1 MMIIVIPCRSAKE
14 SRNQLSQQPIL
25 VTGATGYVGGRLVP
39 LLLKNGYRV
48 RAAGRSLD
56 KLRGRAWASL
66 PDVELAT
73 LDAMDRESCVEAVR
87 GCRAAYYLIHSMSPQ
102 HKDFAHADRTAA
114 ANMVFA
120 AEQSNL
126 RRIIYLG
133 GLGEKEDELS
143 EHLRSRAE
151 VANILRS
158 GKVPVTVLRAAM
170 IIGSGS
176 ASFESLR
183 YLTDRLP
190 IMITPRWV
198 TTPSQP
204 IAVRDVLYYLIGCL
218 EHDELAGEV
227 LDIGGPDVLTYRQ
240 LMDMYAEEAGLPK
253 RLIIP
258 VPVFTPKLSS
268 YWIHLVTPV
277 PAFIARPLA
286 DGLRNP
292 ALCKD
297 NRIKS
302 ILPHELMSCREAIR
316 SALQQLK
323 KHQIESHWTDAGVAP
338 VAEWIQPHDATWA
351 GGTVYEDRRSQLVD
365 ATAEQVWETIVSIGG
380 QTGWYYANWL
390 WRLRGA
396 IDRLMGGV
404 GLRRGRR
411 HPSDLQVGDALD
423 FWRVA
428 LVKPAEQL
436 LLKSEMKLPGEAFL
450 GFRLKAVDARQT
462 EIEQV
467 ARFVPSG
474 LFGIVYWKL
483 LLPVHNVIFGGMIRA
498 IAEKSRGR
506 EVTAH
511 PTAADGIP
519 NTLLHPGL

>member
-1 MMIIVIPCRSAKE
+1 MT
-14 SRNQLSQQPIL
+14 QQPIL

-39 LLLKNGYRV
+39 LLLKKGYRV

-56 KLRGRAWASL
+56 KLRGRPWASL
-66 PDVELAT
+66 PEVELVT
-73 LDAMDRESCVEAVR
+73 LDAMNRQSCIDAVS
-87 GCRAAYYLIHSMSPQ
+87 GCRAAYYLIHSMSPR
-102 HKDFAHADRTAA
+102 HKDFAQADSTAA

-120 AEQSNL
+120 AEQTNL
-126 RRIIYLG
+126 PRIIYLG
-133 GLGEKEDELS
+133 GLGEKEDQLS

-151 VANILRS
+151 VATILRS

-204 IAVRDVLYYLIGCL
+204 IAIRDVLYYLVGCL

-227 LDIGGPDVLTYRQ
+227 LDIGGPDVVTYRQ
-240 LMDMYAEEAGLPK
+240 LMNMYAEEAGLPR

-297 NRIKS
+297 NRILS
-302 ILPHELMSCREAIR
+302 ILPHELIPCREAIR
-316 SALQQLK
+316 LALQHLK
-323 KHQIESHWTDAGVAP
+323 NHQIESHWTDAGLAP

-351 GGTVYEDRRSQLVD
+351 GGTIYEDRRTLLVD
-365 ATAEQVWETIVSIGG
+365 ATPAQLWQTISSIGG

-390 WRLRGA
+390 WRLRG
-396 IDRLMGGV
+396 IMDRLIGGV

-411 HPSDLQVGDALD
+411 HPTDLQVGDALD

-428 LVKPAEQL
+428 LFKPAEQL
-436 LLKSEMKLPGEAFL
+436 LLRAEMKLPGEAYL
-450 GFRLKAVDARQT
+450 GFKVRAVDARQT

-474 LFGIVYWKL
+474 LLGIMYWKA
-483 LLPVHNVIFGGMIRA
+483 LLPLHDVIFGGMIRA
-498 IAEKSRGR
+498 IA
-506 EVTAH
+506 A
-511 PTAADGIP
+511 
-519 NTLLHPGL
+519 

>member
-1 MMIIVIPCRSAKE
+1 
-14 SRNQLSQQPIL
+14 LSQQPIL

-48 RAAGRSLD
+48 RAAGRSLE

-66 PDVELAT
+66 PNVELVT
-73 LDAMDRESCVEAVR
+73 LDAMDRESCVEAIR

-102 HKDFAHADRTAA
+102 NKDFAQADRTAA
-114 ANMVFA
+114 ANMVSA
-120 AEQSNL
+120 AEQLNL
-126 RRIIYLG
+126 SRIIYLG

-143 EHLRSRAE
+143 DHLRSRAE
-151 VANILRS
+151 VANILQS
-158 GKVPVTVLRAAM
+158 SEVPVTVLRAAM

-204 IAVRDVLYYLIGCL
+204 IAIRDVLYYLVGCL
-218 EHDELAGEV
+218 EHAELSGEV
-227 LDIGGPDVLTYRQ
+227 LDIGGPNVVTYRQ
-240 LMDMYAEEAGLPK
+240 LMNMYAEEAGLPK

-297 NRIKS
+297 DSIKS

-316 SALQQLK
+316 VALQQLK
-323 KHQIESHWTDAGVAP
+323 EHQMESHWTDAGVAP
-338 VAEWIQPHDATWA
+338 VEEWLQPHDATWA
-351 GGTVYEDRRSQLVD
+351 GGTVYEDRRKLLID
-365 ATAEQVWETIVSIGG
+365 ASAEQVWETVVSIGG

-390 WRLRGA
+390 WQLRGA

-423 FWRVA
+423 SWRVA
-428 LVKPAEQL
+428 LVKPSEQL
-436 LLKSEMKLPGEAFL
+436 LLKNEMKLPGKAFL
-450 GFRLKAVDARQT
+450 GFRVQTVDAGQT

-474 LFGIVYWKL
+474 LLGIMYWKL
-483 LLPVHNVIFGGMIRA
+483 LLPLHNVIFDGMIRA
-498 IAEKSRGR
+498 IAKRSRGR

-511 PTAADGIP
+511 TTAADGIP
-519 NTLLHPGL
+519 ITLLHQGLSEILPGPI